1 MKGFLMSLL
10 LEIITPE
17 GVSLSSPAD
26 SVTFPTASGQLTIL
40 PGHQPLLGQTQT
52 GELVYKKAGDPEA
65 RVYAIDAGFFMLR
78 GDKLSL
84 LVEGAADAANID
96 LDVIKSA
103 QERAQDALKNA
114 QKMDPAEV
122 EEFERIVRFSIA
134 QRLIKRGK

>member
-1 MKGFLMSLL
+1 MRVFLMALL

-17 GVSLSSPAD
+17 GVSLSVPAD

-40 PGHQPLLGQTQT
+40 PGHQPILGQTQT
-52 GELVYKKAGDPEA
+52 GELVYRAQSGE

-78 GDKLSL
+78 GDKLSF

-96 LDVIKSA
+96 LDIVKNA
-103 QERAQDALKNA
+103 QERAQTALKNA

-122 EEFERIVRFSIA
+122 EEFERIVRFAIA
-134 QRLIKRGK
+134 QRLIKQRK